1 MKLFLASADIDEIA
15 WAARS
20 GLLDGVVTSPSLVAD
35 SGAAEREL
43 LREVARLVPG
53 PVFAT
58 VHALDTAAI
67 YRDGKELARLSDHIV
82 VQVPFV
88 EESVA
93 AIRRLCA
100 DGVRV
105 AATLVFS
112 AAQALLAAK
121 AGSSSVITLVDD
133 LDDTGRDGTEVVRE
147 LRAVFDA
154 SATEC
159 DVVAFRPA
167 TAAQFTQCALSGA
180 DAVAMAP
187 DVLRSLLVHP
197 LTDRGMDRFMNELS
211 RQHGTWSQR

>member
-1 MKLFLASADIDEIA
+1 MKLYLATADIDEIA
-15 WAARS
+15 WAART
-20 GLLDGVVTSPSLVAD
+20 GLLDGVVTSLALLAD
-35 SGAAEREL
+35 TAADERDL
-43 LREVARLVPG
+43 LRDIARLVTG

-58 VHALDTAAI
+58 VHALDTAAM
-67 YRDGKELARLSDHIV
+67 YRDGKELARISDHVV

-88 EESVA
+88 EESVE
-93 AIRRLCA
+93 AIRRLAA

-105 AATLVFS
+105 AATLVFN

-121 AGSSSVITLVDD
+121 AGAGSVITLVDD

-167 TAAQFTQCALSGA
+167 TAAQFTQCALTGA

-197 LTDRGMDRFMNELS
+197 LTDRGMDRFINELS
-211 RQHGTWSQR
+211 RQHGSWSQR